1 MPCGHSDLSRC
12 AVRMTSDWI
21 IGFLITMD
29 QIGTKERRDS
39 GSHDITSPK
48 KLVIQYHGS
57 VEVVRAGTLAAL
69 VENLTRHDKLDGSF
83 NRTFFTTYKYFIS
96 GAELLELL
104 IDRFD
109 CSPPTLTATQ
119 TTEWA
124 TQTKPLIRLRVI
136 NVLKQW
142 LENFWSEPKCIDADR
157 NLRILQSFVK
167 GATDAIGTSATH
179 QLLTNVQRRL
189 AGLGCHRRSIS
200 SISTAP
206 KPILPRKLDKLQ
218 FLKIDATEIA
228 RQLTI
233 MEAHIFGKV
242 QRDEFLN
249 KNWQKKESPGTPE
262 LAPNIRALIRYSNQ
276 LSNWVGALVLAES
289 DVKKR
294 TQVIGH
300 LVNVANTCCQLRNY
314 SAVVSILAGL
324 ESAPIYRLARTWAL
338 VTERSCNTLRP
349 LQALTCSAHNYQTYR
364 DTLRIAV
371 APCVPFLGLFLK
383 DLTFI
388 EDGNPAMTPEG
399 LINFHKYTM
408 LASTIHEIQRLKE
421 APYSLRPIPE
431 LQEYLVTQLQSAVE
445 LHDMWDKS
453 CELETRGRDLGNR
466 PRDLYTPTGG
476 MFASMVVA
484 CMVLG
489 N

>member
-1 MPCGHSDLSRC
+1 
-12 AVRMTSDWI
+12 
-21 IGFLITMD
+21 MD
-29 QIGTKERRDS
+29 QEDTKERRDS
-39 GSHDITSPK
+39 GSHDITSPE
-48 KLVIQYHGS
+48 KLVCQYHES

-83 NRTFFTTYKYFIS
+83 NRIFLTTYRHFTS

-109 CSPPTLTATQ
+109 SSPPTLNAIQTA
-119 TTEWA
+119 EWS
-124 TQTKPLIRLRVI
+124 TRIRPLIQLRVI
-136 NVLKQW
+136 NVLRQW
-142 LENFWSEPKCIDADR
+142 LEHFWSEPKGIDTDR
-157 NLRILQSFVK
+157 NLRILQSFAK
-167 GATDAIGTSATH
+167 RAADATETSATQ
-179 QLLTNVQRRL
+179 QLLTITQRRI
-189 AGLGCHRRSIS
+189 AGFDCKRRSLSSIS
-200 SISTAP
+200 SPP

-233 MEAHIFGKV
+233 MESHIFGKV
-242 QRDEFLN
+242 QRDELLN
-249 KNWQKKESPGTPE
+249 KNWQNKESSDAPE

-276 LSNWVGALVLAES
+276 LSNWVGAMILAES
-289 DVKKR
+289 DLKKR

-300 LVNVANTCCQLRNY
+300 LINVANICHQLQNY
-314 SAVVSILAGL
+314 SAVVSILAGF
-324 ESAPIYRLARTWAL
+324 ESAPVYRLARTWAM

-349 LQALTCSAHNYQTYR
+349 LQAMICSAHNYQAYR
-364 DTLRIAV
+364 DTLRVAV

-388 EDGNPAMTPEG
+388 EDGNAAMTPEG

-421 APYSLRPIPE
+421 APYSLRPVPE
-431 LQEYLVTQLQSAVE
+431 LQEYLATQLQSAVD

-453 CELETRGRDLGNR
+453 CGLEPRGRDLGNR

-476 MFASMVVA
+476 MFASMIVA
-484 CMVLG
+484 CMVLDD
-489 N
+489 

>member
-1 MPCGHSDLSRC
+1 
-12 AVRMTSDWI
+12 
-21 IGFLITMD
+21 MD
-29 QIGTKERRDS
+29 QADTKERRDS
-39 GSHDITSPK
+39 GSHDVTPPE
-48 KLVIQYHGS
+48 KLVRQYDGS

-83 NRTFFTTYKYFIS
+83 NRIFLTTYRHFTT
-96 GAELLELL
+96 GAELLGLL

-109 CSPPTLTATQ
+109 CSPPVLNATQ
-119 TTEWA
+119 TTEWS

-142 LENFWSEPKCIDADR
+142 LEHFWSEPKGIDTDR
-157 NLRILQSFVK
+157 NLRILQSFAQR
-167 GATDAIGTSATH
+167 ATDATETSATQ
-179 QLLTNVQRRL
+179 QLLTIIQRRL
-189 AGLGCHRRSIS
+189 AGFDCKRRSLS
-200 SISTAP
+200 SISTPP
-206 KPILPRKLDKLQ
+206 KSILPRKLDKLQ

-233 MEAHIFGKV
+233 MEAHMFAKV
-242 QRDEFLN
+242 QRDELLN
-249 KNWQKKESPGTPE
+249 KNWQKKEGSNAPE
-262 LAPNIRALIRYSNQ
+262 LAPNIRASIRYSNQ
-276 LSNWVGALVLAES
+276 LSNWVGTLILTEL
-289 DVKKR
+289 DLKKR
-294 TQVIGH
+294 TQVVGH
-300 LVNVANTCCQLRNY
+300 LVNVANTCHQLQNY

-324 ESAPIYRLARTWAL
+324 ESAPVYRLARTWAM

-349 LQALTCSAHNYQTYR
+349 LQAMISNAHNYQAYR
-364 DTLRIAV
+364 DTLRVAM

-388 EDGNPAMTPEG
+388 EDGNPATTPEG

-421 APYSLRPIPE
+421 APYALRPVPE
-431 LQEYLVTQLQSAVE
+431 LQEYLATQLQSAVD

-453 CELETRGRDLGNR
+453 CALEPRGRDLGNR

-484 CMVLG
+484 CMVLDD
-489 N
+489 

>member
-1 MPCGHSDLSRC
+1 
-12 AVRMTSDWI
+12 
-21 IGFLITMD
+21 MD
-29 QIGTKERRDS
+29 QTETKERRDS

-48 KLVIQYHGS
+48 KLVSQYHGS

-83 NRTFFTTYKYFIS
+83 NRTFFATYKYFTS

-109 CSPPTLTATQ
+109 CSPPTLTAIQ
-119 TTEWA
+119 TTEWT
-124 TQTKPLIRLRVI
+124 TQTKPLIRLRVV
-136 NVLKQW
+136 NVLKHW
-142 LENFWSEPKCIDADR
+142 FEHFWSEPKDIDTDR
-157 NLRILQSFVK
+157 TLRILQSFAK
-167 GATDAIGTSATH
+167 RATDAIGTSATH
-179 QLLTNVQRRL
+179 QLLTIVQRRL
-189 AGLGCHRRSIS
+189 AGLDCHRRSVS

-233 MEAHIFGKV
+233 MEAHMFGK
-242 QRDEFLN
+242 
-249 KNWQKKESPGTPE
+249 
-262 LAPNIRALIRYSNQ
+262 
-276 LSNWVGALVLAES
+276 S

-294 TQVIGH
+294 AQVIGH
-300 LVNVANTCCQLRNY
+300 LINVANTCRQLHNY

-324 ESAPIYRLARTWAL
+324 ESAPIYRLARTWAM

-349 LQALTCSAHNYQTYR
+349 LQVLTCSEHNYRAYR
-364 DTLRIAV
+364 DTLQVAV

-421 APYSLRPIPE
+421 APYSLRPVPE
-431 LQEYLVTQLQSAVE
+431 LQEYLVTQLQSAVD

-484 CMVLG
+484 CMVLDD
-489 N
+489 

>member
-1 MPCGHSDLSRC
+1 
-12 AVRMTSDWI
+12 
-21 IGFLITMD
+21 MD
-29 QIGTKERRDS
+29 QADTKERRDS
-39 GSHDITSPK
+39 GSHDVTPPE
-48 KLVIQYHGS
+48 KLVRLYDGS

-83 NRTFFTTYKYFIS
+83 NRIFLTTYRHFTS

-109 CSPPTLTATQ
+109 CSPPILNATQ
-119 TTEWA
+119 ATE
-124 TQTKPLIRLRVI
+124 
-136 NVLKQW
+136 
-142 LENFWSEPKCIDADR
+142 CIDTDR
-157 NLRILQSFVK
+157 NLRILQSFAK
-167 GATDAIGTSATH
+167 RATDATETSATQ
-179 QLLTNVQRRL
+179 QLLTIIQRRL
-189 AGLGCHRRSIS
+189 AGFDCKRRSLS
-200 SISTAP
+200 SISTPP

-233 MEAHIFGKV
+233 VEAHMFGKV
-242 QRDEFLN
+242 QRDELLN
-249 KNWQKKESPGTPE
+249 KNWQKKEGSSAPE

-276 LSNWVGALVLAES
+276 LSNWVGALILAES
-289 DVKKR
+289 DLKKR
-294 TQVIGH
+294 TQVVGH
-300 LVNVANTCCQLRNY
+300 LVNVANTCHQLQNY

-324 ESAPIYRLARTWAL
+324 ESAPVYRLARTWAM

-349 LQALTCSAHNYQTYR
+349 LQAMISSAHNYQAYR
-364 DTLRIAV
+364 DTLRVAM

-388 EDGNPAMTPEG
+388 EDGNPATTPEG

-408 LASTIHEIQRLKE
+408 LASTIHAIQRLKE
-421 APYSLRPIPE
+421 APYALRPVPE
-431 LQEYLVTQLQSAVE
+431 LQEYLATQLQSAID

-453 CELETRGRDLGNR
+453 CELEPRGRDLGNR

-484 CMVLG
+484 CMVLDD
-489 N
+489 